1 MTGFVSLLSVFGI
14 YDSMVGLLIVVLT
27 QFVTLLIQLSYCL
40 VDVRLVFVLVI
51 MICYCAS

>member
-1 MTGFVSLLSVFGI
+1 MTGFVSVLSVFGI